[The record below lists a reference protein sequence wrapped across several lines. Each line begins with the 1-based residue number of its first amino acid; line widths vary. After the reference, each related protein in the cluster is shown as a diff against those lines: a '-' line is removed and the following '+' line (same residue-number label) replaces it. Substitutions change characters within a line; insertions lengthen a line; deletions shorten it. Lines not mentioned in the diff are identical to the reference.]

1 MDYLSHAGLKDCN
14 QCLFKSIS
22 CQYVKEDEFAHLQKS
37 SSRLHFNK
45 GEQIM
50 KQGAKATHLIFL
62 QHGIVKFSM
71 EDPRGKNL
79 ILTITRAPA
88 MIGGINV
95 FNEGVNLFSVH
106 AIEDCDICFIDYG
119 LLRELLLN
127 NSPFLMKLIEM
138 ITVMFRNSILN
149 FISLAHKQVNGRI
162 ADILLYLSEQVYRN
176 AIFTL
181 SLTRKEIAEFAG
193 CSTENVIHTLSKFHK
208 DNIILLSGK
217 RIEIIDPERLR
228 TISKVG

>member
-1 MDYLSHAGLKDCN
+1 M
-14 QCLFKSIS
+14 
-22 CQYVKEDEFAHLQKS
+22 
-37 SSRLHFNK
+37 
-45 GEQIM
+45 
-50 KQGAKATHLIFL
+50 
-62 QHGIVKFSM
+62 
-71 EDPRGKNL
+71 
-79 ILTITRAPA
+79 
-88 MIGGINV
+88 
-95 FNEGVNLFSVH
+95 
-106 AIEDCDICFIDYG
+106 
-119 LLRELLLN
+119 LLN

-149 FISLAHKQVNGRI
+149 FINLAHKQVNGRI

-176 AIFTL
+176 AVFTL

-208 DNIILLSGK
+208 DKIILLAGK